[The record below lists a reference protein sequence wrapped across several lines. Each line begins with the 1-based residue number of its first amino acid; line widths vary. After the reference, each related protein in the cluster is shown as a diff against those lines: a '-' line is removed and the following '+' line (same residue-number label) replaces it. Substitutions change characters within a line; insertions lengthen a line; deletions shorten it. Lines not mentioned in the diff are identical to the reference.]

1 MAALDQTDH
10 QILKLVQEDAK
21 LNVQEIASQL
31 NLTKTP
37 IYEWI
42 KRMEREGV
50 ISKYVALID
59 RQKIAPSIIVFLS
72 GSLIVSRFEQTQ
84 EFYDAVMSVPEVL
97 ECYLLGGDQDFL
109 LKVIAKDLD
118 SYHEFY
124 SSKIASIPH
133 VGEIRSLFVL
143 KEEKRTTALPNE
155 TLVGSS

>member
-1 MAALDQTDH
+1 MPTLDQIDH
-10 QILKLVQEDAK
+10 QILKLLQDDAK

-37 IYEWI
+37 IYERI
-42 KRMEREGV
+42 KRMEREGI

-72 GSLIVSRFEQTQ
+72 GSLKVNRFEQTQ
-84 EFYDAVMSVPEVL
+84 EFYDAVMRVPEVL

-143 KEEKRTTALPNE
+143 KEVKRTTALPNE
-155 TLVGSS
+155 SLVV

>member
-1 MAALDQTDH
+1 MPALDQIDH
-10 QILKLVQEDAK
+10 QILKLLQDDAK

-37 IYEWI
+37 IYERI
-42 KRMEREGV
+42 KRMEREGI

-72 GSLIVSRFEQTQ
+72 GSLKVNRFEQTQ
-84 EFYDAVMSVPEVL
+84 EFYDAVMRVPEVL

-143 KEEKRTTALPNE
+143 KEVKRTTALPNE
-155 TLVGSS
+155 SLVE